1 MTTVEIVAVGN
12 ELLLGDVLDTN
23 THWLCKRITGLGGR
37 VRRAV
42 MIEDDIEAIAG
53 EIRGALTR
61 GVNVV
66 FTTGGLGPTADDMT
80 LAAVAQAL
88 DTPLEFNDEALAL
101 VRDKYVELTEQGYIE
116 YAELTQE
123 RRKMAVL
130 PRGAQPLHNPAGT
143 APGVVLKAGSSTI
156 ISLPGVPEELK
167 GIFTTSLQPILQK
180 LMGESVFIEKTVTV
194 RCGDESILAP
204 IVNEAAEDNPS
215 VYVKSIA
222 PAFRPEKKIPVI
234 LSLAGSDQGEVEAAV
249 EKALGDLK
257 RGLADGGI
265 NIISLT

>member
-12 ELLLGDVLDTN
+12 ELLLGDVLNTN
-23 THWLCKRITGLGGR
+23 THWLCKRMTELGGR

-42 MIEDDIEAIAG
+42 MIEDDVETIAA
-53 EIRGALTR
+53 EIGGALARGAD
-61 GVNVV
+61 VV

-88 DTPLEFNDEALAL
+88 SVPLELNEEALAL
-101 VRDKYVELTEQGYIE
+101 VLNKYVELTEQGYVE
-116 YAELTQE
+116 CAELSQE

-143 APGVVLKAGSSTI
+143 APGVVLKVGGSTI

-167 GIFTTSLQPILQK
+167 GIFTTSLQPVLRE
-180 LMGESVFIEKTVTV
+180 LLGENVFIKKVVAV

-204 IVNEAAEDNPS
+204 IVNKVAQDNPD
-215 VYVKSIA
+215 VYVKSVA
-222 PAFRPEKKIPVI
+222 PAFRPEKKIPII
-234 LSLAGSDQGEVEAAV
+234 LSLAGSDQGEVEAAI
-249 EKALGDLK
+249 EKALGELK
-257 RGLADGGI
+257 RGLADVDI
-265 NIISLT
+265 SIISIT